1 MNRLNK
7 TKEERF
13 PDLRGEREERDRQLR
28 EAEKRSLQET
38 RRKDKEEQDRKEK
51 EREQRYAKIYKSAG
65 DFLPISRGQISAP
78 FSMENSHLFPQYH
91 V

>member
-51 EREQRYAKIYKSAG
+51 EREQRYPKISG
-65 DFLPISRGQISAP
+65 DFLPISRGRILAP
-78 FSMENSHLFPQYH
+78 FPIKNSHLFPQYH